1 MLRFKAKRAFTLIEL
16 LVVIAIIAVLIGLL
30 LPAVQK
36 VREAANRMSCSN
48 NLKQIALAAHNYDSA
63 FGKLPPGT
71 DGRLIGPCVRLLPY
85 LEQNAQYGLYIFDVV
100 PAYDP
105 VLGGNGVAYYSLYL
119 AGPQW
124 DAPNQ
129 TNRPRSNGTD
139 VVPRPPAIYG
149 GEGNFKVFR
158 CPSAPAPEETTT
170 VLLAVNYIGNKP
182 GPGNNV
188 GPFDGFW
195 GPVGITAGGHT
206 FSSAPG
212 RDVLGRSNYLGVA
225 GECRSYP
232 DPVTGTNYSLFYG
245 LLHFNTKTTISRV
258 PDGTSNTLLF
268 GEYAGGYH
276 DWMGAGGIPAGWMT
290 GHWSCGFNYSCFGL
304 DTNIQARDGTEHG
317 WWSYGSMHAGGLIQ
331 FAYADGHVQKISPQI
346 DQNTYSALSGYM
358 DGVVLQNQDQGQ

>member
-1 MLRFKAKRAFTLIEL
+1 MLRSTAKRAFTLIEL

-48 NLKQIALAAHNYDSA
+48 NLKQIALAAHNYDAA
-63 FGKLPPGT
+63 FQKLPPGT

-85 LEQNAQYGLYIFDVV
+85 LEQNAQYGLYIFDVI

-105 VLGGNGVAYYSLYL
+105 VLGGGGIAYYSIYN

-124 DAPNQ
+124 DQPNQ

-149 GEGNFKVFR
+149 CEGNFKVFR

-170 VLLAVNYIGNKP
+170 VLLAVNYLNGGVGN
-182 GPGNNV
+182 
-188 GPFDGFW
+188 FDGFW
-195 GPVGITAGGHT
+195 GPIGIFAGGHT

-212 RDVLGRSNYLGVA
+212 RDVVGRSNYLPVA
-225 GECRSYP
+225 GECRNFAPY
-232 DPVTGTNYSLFYG
+232 NIYFG
-245 LLHFNTKTTISRV
+245 LEHFNSKTTIGRV

-276 DWMGAGGIPAGWMT
+276 DWKGSGGIPAGWMT

-304 DTNIQARDGTEHG
+304 DTNINLTPMTDPLGQEHG
-317 WWSYGSMHAGGLIQ
+317 WWSYGSEHAGGLIQ
-331 FAYADGHVQKISPQI
+331 FAYADGHVQKISPQV
-346 DQNTYSALSGYM
+346 DFGTYLALSGYM